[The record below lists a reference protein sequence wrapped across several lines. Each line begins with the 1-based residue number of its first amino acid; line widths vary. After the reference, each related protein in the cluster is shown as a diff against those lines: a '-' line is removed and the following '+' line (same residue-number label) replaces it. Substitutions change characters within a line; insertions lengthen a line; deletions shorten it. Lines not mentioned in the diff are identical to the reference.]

1 MGYIRATAAGE
12 ATQPI
17 RAAEDDAQRVCLDEN
32 GDEQPRVRRVR
43 S

>member
-1 MGYIRATAAGE
+1 MGYIRATAGE
-12 ATQPI
+12 AQPI
-17 RAAEDDAQRVCLDEN
+17 RAAEDDAQRVTLDED